1 MLNKLQKHEQTP
13 FNERYQIFNTDENQ
27 NHLSSE
33 VQSLRKM
40 VLKYENENR
49 DLKQE
54 IKHLKGKEQQAVD
67 VDKFSQILQ
76 KINSRMDDLSYEPL
90 DKDDFESIFNQLD
103 YLDTKLDKME
113 KNYEVKINELKA
125 KFEFV
130 NGKTIQH
137 LSKEITSINPTDPEI
152 TLHFSTTDLEKIEN
166 VLSSR
171 KTKLYNFYSMTRVV
185 VIGVIGM
192 VGLLMYEP
200 FWNLYKQLLTFL
212 GFI

>member
-130 NGKTIQH
+130 NGKTIQY

>member
-1 MLNKLQKHEQTP
+1 MLNKLQKNEYSS
-13 FNERYQIFNTDENQ
+13 FGERYQIFNTNEEKS
-27 NHLSSE
+27 LSSE
-33 VQSLRKM
+33 NQSLHEMVRKY
-40 VLKYENENR
+40 KSENS

-54 IKHLKGKEQQAVD
+54 IEALRKKEIETVNVD
-67 VDKFSQILQ
+67 MFSTILQ
-76 KINSRMDDLSYEPL
+76 RINSRMDDLSYEPL

-130 NGKTIQH
+130 NNKTIQQ
-137 LSKEITSINPTDPEI
+137 LSKKITSVKPNDPEI
-152 TLHFSTTDLEKIEN
+152 TLHFQDTDLEKIEHA
-166 VLSSR
+166 LSNK
-171 KTKLYNFYSMTRVV
+171 KTEMYNFYSLTRVV

-200 FWNLYKQLLTFL
+200 FWNIYKELLVFL
-212 GFI
+212 GLM

>member
-1 MLNKLQKHEQTP
+1 MLNKLQKNEYSS
-13 FNERYQIFNTDENQ
+13 FGERYQIFNTNEEKS
-27 NHLSSE
+27 LSSE
-33 VQSLRKM
+33 NQSLHEM
-40 VLKYENENR
+40 VLKYKSENS

-54 IKHLKGKEQQAVD
+54 IEALRKKEIETVNVD
-67 VDKFSQILQ
+67 MFSTILQ
-76 KINSRMDDLSYEPL
+76 RINSRMDDLSYEPL

-130 NGKTIQH
+130 NNKTIQQ
-137 LSKEITSINPTDPEI
+137 LSKKITSVKANDPEI
-152 TLHFSTTDLEKIEN
+152 TLHFQDTDLEKIEHA
-166 VLSSR
+166 LSNK
-171 KTKLYNFYSMTRVV
+171 KTEMYNFYSLTRVV

-200 FWNLYKQLLTFL
+200 FWNIYKELLVFL
-212 GFI
+212 GLM

>member
-1 MLNKLQKHEQTP
+1 
-13 FNERYQIFNTDENQ
+13 
-27 NHLSSE
+27 
-33 VQSLRKM
+33 

-54 IKHLKGKEQQAVD
+54 VKHLKGKERQD
-67 VDKFSQILQ
+67 MDSDNFSNILQ
-76 KINSRMDDLSYEPL
+76 KINSRMEDLSYEPL

-113 KNYEVKINELKA
+113 KNYEVKVNELKA

-137 LSKEITSINPTDPEI
+137 LSKEISSVKPSDPEI
-152 TLHFSTTDLEKIEN
+152 TLHFSKTDLEKIEN
-166 VLSSR
+166 VMSSR
-171 KTKLYNFYSMTRVV
+171 KTKIYNFYSMTRVV
-185 VIGVIGM
+185 AIGVIGM

>member
-1 MLNKLQKHEQTP
+1 MLNKLQKNEYSS
-13 FNERYQIFNTDENQ
+13 FGERYQIFNTNEEKS
-27 NHLSSE
+27 LSSE
-33 VQSLRKM
+33 NQSLHEMVRKY
-40 VLKYENENR
+40 KSENS

-54 IKHLKGKEQQAVD
+54 IEALRKKEIEAVN
-67 VDKFSQILQ
+67 VDMFSTILQ
-76 KINSRMDDLSYEPL
+76 RINSRMDDLSYEPL

-130 NGKTIQH
+130 NNKTIQQ
-137 LSKEITSINPTDPEI
+137 LSKKITSVKPNDPEI
-152 TLHFSTTDLEKIEN
+152 TLHFQDTDLEKIEHA
-166 VLSSR
+166 LSNK
-171 KTKLYNFYSMTRVV
+171 KTEMYNFYSLTRVV

-200 FWNLYKQLLTFL
+200 FWNIYKELLVFL
-212 GFI
+212 GLM

>member
-1 MLNKLQKHEQTP
+1 MLNKLQKNEYSS
-13 FNERYQIFNTDENQ
+13 FGERYQIFNTNEEKS
-27 NHLSSE
+27 LSSE
-33 VQSLRKM
+33 NQSLQQM
-40 VLKYENENR
+40 VLKYKSENS

-54 IKHLKGKEQQAVD
+54 IEALRKKEIETVNVD
-67 VDKFSQILQ
+67 MFSTILQ
-76 KINSRMDDLSYEPL
+76 RINSRMDDLSYEPL

-130 NGKTIQH
+130 NNKTIQQ
-137 LSKEITSINPTDPEI
+137 LSKKITSVKANDPEI
-152 TLHFSTTDLEKIEN
+152 TLHFQDTDLEKIEHA
-166 VLSSR
+166 LSNK
-171 KTKLYNFYSMTRVV
+171 KTEMYNFYSLTRVV

-200 FWNLYKQLLTFL
+200 FWNIYKELLVFL
-212 GFI
+212 GLM

>member
-1 MLNKLQKHEQTP
+1 MLNKLQKNEYSS
-13 FNERYQIFNTDENQ
+13 FGERYQIFNTNEEKS
-27 NHLSSE
+27 LSSE
-33 VQSLRKM
+33 NQSLHEM
-40 VLKYENENR
+40 VLKYKSENS

-54 IKHLKGKEQQAVD
+54 IEALRKKEIEAVN
-67 VDKFSQILQ
+67 VDMFSTILQ
-76 KINSRMDDLSYEPL
+76 RINSRMDDLSYEPL

-130 NGKTIQH
+130 NNKTIQQ
-137 LSKEITSINPTDPEI
+137 LSKKITSVKPNDPEI
-152 TLHFSTTDLEKIEN
+152 TLHFQDTDLEKIEHA
-166 VLSSR
+166 LSNK
-171 KTKLYNFYSMTRVV
+171 KTEMYNFYSLTRVV

-200 FWNLYKQLLTFL
+200 FWNIYKELLVFL
-212 GFI
+212 GLM

>member
-1 MLNKLQKHEQTP
+1 MLNKLQKNEYSS
-13 FNERYQIFNTDENQ
+13 FGERYQIFNTNEEQ
-27 NHLSSE
+27 SLSSE
-33 VQSLRKM
+33 NQSLQQM
-40 VLKYENENR
+40 VLKYKSENS

-54 IKHLKGKEQQAVD
+54 IEALRKKEIEAVN
-67 VDKFSQILQ
+67 VDMFSTILQ
-76 KINSRMDDLSYEPL
+76 RINSRMDDLSYEPL

-130 NGKTIQH
+130 NNKTIQQ
-137 LSKEITSINPTDPEI
+137 LSKKITSVKPNDPEI
-152 TLHFSTTDLEKIEN
+152 TLHFQDTDLEKIEHA
-166 VLSSR
+166 LSNK
-171 KTKLYNFYSMTRVV
+171 KTEMYNFYSLTRVV

-200 FWNLYKQLLTFL
+200 FWNIYKELLVFL
-212 GFI
+212 GLM